1 MLIKPTQSGHI
12 RRPSKLPNETRH
24 QKKIGF
30 DDDVMYEVEYQ
41 TRKCQFGEQS
51 QTTDYKSKVA
61 DDQVR
66 ENTAEIIF
74 DDGSEG
80 PGQYG
85 HNTDAHE
92 QKLDGV
98 IRHKDQGKHPQKP
111 VYSHLGLKPFRISP
125 WHPGLVRPSHILRP
139 AGRNQQ
145 QNKDAQKA
153 GDGYRDQEFFK
164 LRILGIDE
172 ASTL

>member
-1 MLIKPTQSGHI
+1 DGYQQRYFGILLIKPTQSGHI
-12 RRPSKLPNETRH
+12 CRSSKLPDEARH

-111 VYSHLGLKPFRISP
+111 VYSHLGQQAAKHRSYS
-125 WHPGLVRPSHILRP
+125 R
-139 AGRNQQ
+139 GRSVIRRRQP
-145 QNKDAQKA
+145 
-153 GDGYRDQEFFK
+153 E
-164 LRILGIDE
+164 I
-172 ASTL
+172 